1 MSSSKYSRDGRAEII
16 IILCPRNYLF
26 SVTTRVWRILS
37 HLHFFNELKLVLV
50 CILIS
55 SVAVLD
61 LCSCSF
67 LIFTWQHWKFNLKHE
82 TISFCL
88 QSSDLPCIYYYGITE
103 DVLNCGDLLHLLKW
117 TSKDHLITCN
127 VFSLPGPV
135 FCKGRV
141 LLMHTSAGKLP
152 KVGHKRC

>member
-1 MSSSKYSRDGRAEII
+1 MII
-16 IILCPRNYLF
+16 TLCPRNYLL
-26 SVTTRVWRILS
+26 SVTSRVCRILS
-37 HLHFFNELKLVLV
+37 YLHFFNELKSPLV

-55 SVAVLD
+55 SVAVLN

-67 LIFTWQHWKFNLKHE
+67 LIFTWQQLKFNLKYE

-88 QSSDLPCIYYYGITE
+88 QSSDLPCIYYHGITE

-127 VFSLPGPV
+127 VFCLSGPG
-135 FCKGRV
+135 FCEGRV

-152 KVGHKRC
+152 KVGYKRC